1 MKRFIWISGAML
13 LLGLAGTAGY
23 FIGHGTMRD
32 GALSD
37 NTAQR
42 VASSE
47 IDEAAKENQRVLY
60 YRHPDGK
67 PAYAASAIK
76 TEDGRAFKP
85 VFDDEEPLLP
95 GQKPATTKMASKSG
109 EKKILYY
116 RNPMGLPDTSPVPKK
131 DWMGMDYIP
140 VYEGEDDGGSTVTVS
155 LDRVQRSGVRTER
168 AEKRRLL
175 RPVKAPAV
183 AATDETT
190 MHSVTLRADAFIE
203 KLYVEETGAHIKKGQ
218 PLFRIYSPQMVNAQV
233 DYRLALSER
242 GGRNRTRALKGA
254 EQRLKNFEFP
264 EAVIERIRKS
274 GELIMTFDWPA
285 PVSGYVM
292 KKSVVEGQMVHMGDE
307 LYMLAGLEKIWMI
320 ADVAEQDIGLVE
332 IGQPA
337 KVRFKAFP
345 GEVFNGKVTFILH
358 ELQMATRTGKVRIEL
373 DNPKHRIKHEMFAKV
388 EIGVGGGD
396 EPRVAVPNSA
406 VINSGDR
413 QVVIVARGKGKF
425 EPRDVELGPRGEG
438 YTEIR
443 KGIEPGEDVVVA
455 ANFLIDAES
464 NLKAALSTFNP
475 ADKSREADGA
485 SGSEKEKKAPAKTPM
500 DQSSEI
506 KPGADR
512 ADTASLPKTEQQP

>member
-1 MKRFIWISGAML
+1 MVVLLVFAGA
-13 LLGLAGTAGY
+13 AGY
-23 FIGHGTMRD
+23 RVGHGTWPG
-32 GALSD
+32 GAMSD
-37 NTAQR
+37 IRAQQ
-42 VASSE
+42 VSPSSKGGV
-47 IDEAAKENQRVLY
+47 AKENQPVLY
-60 YRHPDGK
+60 YRNPDGK

-76 TEDGRAFKP
+76 TKNGRAFKP
-85 VFDDEEPLLP
+85 VFDREEPLLP
-95 GQKPATTKMASKSG
+95 GQQPAASKTAETGS

-131 DWMGMDYIP
+131 DWMGMDYIA
-140 VYEGEDDGGSTVTVS
+140 VYEGEDDDGSTVTVS

-168 AEKRRLL
+168 AEERRLS

-203 KLYVEETGAHIKKGQ
+203 KLYVEETGAHINKGQ

-233 DYRLALSER
+233 DFRIALSEPS
-242 GGRNRTRALKGA
+242 GRNRASALKGA
-254 EQRLKNFEFP
+254 KQKLKNFEFP
-264 EAVIERIRKS
+264 EAVIKQLRKS
-274 GELIMTFDWPA
+274 GEPIMTFDWPA

-292 KKSVVEGQMVHMGDE
+292 KKNVVEGQMVRMGEE

-320 ADVAEQDIGLVE
+320 ADVAEQDIGLVN

-345 GEVFNGKVTFILH
+345 GEVFGGTVNFILH
-358 ELQMATRTGKVRIEL
+358 ELQMETRTGKVRIEL
-373 DNPKHRIKHEMFAKV
+373 DNPKHRIKHEMFASV
-388 EIGVGGGD
+388 EIDVGAGD

-406 VINSGDR
+406 VINRGDR
-413 QVVIVARGKGKF
+413 QVVIVARGEGKF
-425 EPRDVELGPRGEG
+425 EPREVELGLRGEG

-443 KGIEPGEDVVVA
+443 KGIETGEDVVVA

-475 ADKSREADGA
+475 SENSSNADAPKS
-485 SGSEKEKKAPAKTPM
+485 SMKNKKVPAETPM
-500 DQSSEI
+500 DKSSGTNAAAE
-506 KPGADR
+506 P
-512 ADTASLPKTEQQP
+512 ADTASIPRTVSRP